1 MEWSSIAQDFEPDGG
16 LRDIYILN
24 ASLPV
29 WENIWALLRTDPDL
43 LEFWIDGDRTD
54 PPSDLQKIF
63 EHRASH
69 GFLATYRLGTMS
81 LNCHFFGADEV
92 ELDLDP
98 QEVRSAADG
107 ELLERFL
114 TQMGRATSQEVVLTP
129 ENQRDSA
136 IARYNPATDRVTWS
150 SAR

>member
-1 MEWSSIAQDFEPDGG
+1 MG
-16 LRDIYILN
+16 
-24 ASLPV
+24 
-29 WENIWALLRTDPDL
+29 
-43 LEFWIDGDRTD
+43 
-54 PPSDLQKIF
+54 
-63 EHRASH
+63 
-69 GFLATYRLGTMS
+69 

-107 ELLERFL
+107 ELLERLL
-114 TQMGRATSQEVVLTP
+114 TQMGRATSQEVILTP

-136 IARYNPATDRVTWS
+136 IARYDPAGDRVTWS